1 MSVPEINPLQDH
13 PKLIDSDLLRR
24 LFALRPREAVTLESL
39 LPLSEAKYY
48 VKKSG
53 KSASAKREIGLSQ
66 HNHFT

>member
-1 MSVPEINPLQDH
+1 LFDR
-13 PKLIDSDLLRR
+13 DFLRR
-24 LFALRPREAVTLESL
+24 FFGLRPGEALTLQSL

-53 KSASAKREIGLSQ
+53 KSASMRREIGLFQ